1 MGVIDSDLAR
11 STHHRL
17 IVNDDRFC
25 NLHHYHF
32 SIYVAA
38 EHYALSQTY
47 IPTMSTFSM
56 LRRLGWSKF
65 KLTSIDLSFPFTG
78 SLIHWFYHY
87 VEHSRR
93 SKTIHNIRHTN
104 RRSDWSSY
112 PKLAITKFIPR
123 TNSPRN
129 HSWFENSPMIHRH
142 PRQESRSNVGTLII
156 SLVLSQIHDIRFMLY
171 IVYEYENLE
180 STFSRI
186 YTILV
191 SLFFTYLLDAI

>member
-65 KLTSIDLSFPFTG
+65 KLTSIDLSFPYWLTHP
-78 SLIHWFYHY
+78 LILPLCRAQSPL
-87 VEHSRR
+87 ERR
-93 SKTIHNIRHTN
+93 SIHNIRHTN

-156 SLVLSQIHDIRFMLY
+156 SLVLSQIHIRFMLY
-171 IVYEYENLE
+171 ILCVWIWE
-180 STFSRI
+180 SQ
-186 YTILV
+186 
-191 SLFFTYLLDAI
+191 